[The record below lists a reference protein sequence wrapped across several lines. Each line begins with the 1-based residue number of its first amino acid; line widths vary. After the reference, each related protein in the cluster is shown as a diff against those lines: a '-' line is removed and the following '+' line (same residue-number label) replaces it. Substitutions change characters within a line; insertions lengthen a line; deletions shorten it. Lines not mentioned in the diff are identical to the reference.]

1 MGAAHIAH
9 LLGLDVL
16 LRSSWGRHHWQP
28 ELVPRRGAVAAGI
41 LDAQKAMGVNRVP
54 A

>member
-1 MGAAHIAH
+1 MYCCEVA
-9 LLGLDVL
+9 
-16 LRSSWGRHHWQP
+16 
-28 ELVPRRGAVAAGI
+28 GAVITGSQCSRRAGAAGI